1 MYDGGRKMI
10 FEKVREIISNELSVS
25 KEEITLETNL
35 QDDLGAD
42 SLDAVELVMSIEDE
56 FNIQIPDDAAQNL
69 KTVADI
75 VKYLE
80 EHVN

>member
-1 MYDGGRKMI
+1 MI
-10 FEKVREIISNELSVS
+10 FEKVRDIISNELSVA
-25 KEEITLETNL
+25 KDEITLETNL

-56 FNIQIPDDAAQNL
+56 FNIQIPDDVAQKL
-69 KTVADI
+69 RTVEDI

>member
-1 MYDGGRKMI
+1 MI